1 MGPIL
6 FTTLEIRLL
15 IVFKDWHRN
24 YSPAIVLTS
33 LIDSR
38 RAEDITD
45 SWFWFQDPVQLDRQ
59 LFSSRNLFSQP
70 LSEKSDK
77 TSSSQTLFNVD
88 QLQQKL
94 LLSRTSFIPYP
105 YFFFPSSCILLWL
118 LPSCPFS
125 SPLVISPLV
134 RDIFCSIVS
143 LCLSPLDDGW
153 GDGRLVATVIWWM
166 V

>member
-1 MGPIL
+1 MGPIS
-6 FTTLEIRLL
+6 FTTTEILL
-15 IVFKDWHRN
+15 LFVFKDGRRN
-24 YSPAIVLTS
+24 YSAAIVSTR

-45 SWFWFQDPVQLDRQ
+45 SWFWFQNPVQQDRQ
-59 LFSSRNLFSQP
+59 FFSRNLFSQP
-70 LSEKSDK
+70 TSEKSDK
-77 TSSSQTLFNVD
+77 TSSSQYQNLFNVD
-88 QLQQKL
+88 QLQCKL
-94 LLSRTSFIPYP
+94 LLSRTSFIPYLL
-105 YFFFPSSCILLWL
+105 LLWL
-118 LPSCPFS
+118 LSSCPFS

-134 RDIFCSIVS
+134 RDISCSIVS